1 MEKILDG
8 EDMGRV
14 VKIWDEEGMEKI
26 LEGEDMGRVVK
37 IWYGE
42 NARRRRY
49 VKSR

>member
-1 MEKILDG
+1 MEKIWEEG
-8 EDMGRV
+8 
-14 VKIWDEEGMEKI
+14 KIWEEEGMEKI